1 MQNFQMGAVI
11 SIVLLIPALLAFAL
25 DQFSRKRQ
33 ASQLTSRAVV
43 YVPKPHRLRDNLL
56 LCYCLLITALV
67 FLMLGMAQFG
77 ALVKFWPYNLSL
89 TLKHYNF
96 EVAGLGWDSFLI
108 LFACHFTRRFLGQL

>member
-1 MQNFQMGAVI
+1 M
-11 SIVLLIPALLAFAL
+11 
-25 DQFSRKRQ
+25 
-33 ASQLTSRAVV
+33 
-43 YVPKPHRLRDNLL
+43 PKPHRLRDNLL

-96 EVAGLGWDSFLI
+96 EVAGLGWDSFFNSVRMSLY
-108 LFACHFTRRFLGQL
+108 AAFLGQL